1 MTIEVLREV
10 GTPPQSPAAGG
21 GAGEH
26 FPFQPP
32 LSVARFLL
40 VMVPPD
46 SRADRS
52 GAAVDAVTA
61 EIRQKIPDLLGV
73 LGPARERGCT
83 HPRPSTSVSSSPAGD
98 PPA

>member
-1 MTIEVLREV
+1 LREV

-21 GAGEH
+21 DAGEH

-73 LGPARERGCT
+73 LGVLGPARERGCT
-83 HPRPSTSVSSSPAGD
+83 HPRPSTSASSSPGG
-98 PPA
+98 